1 MIKYNK
7 IWIYWLD
14 KFVDLLLCI
23 AIFVSYCYVFCLDCI
38 LLFCILSLF
47 YLYFFAFDH
56 SWLFVKI
63 AFLLT
68 FSLLVVLWWINDYL
82 SGKKITKIVIFLK
95 NFFRF
100 SDFFKKKSQFDEKST
115 KIVMFLQTSNFFVII
130 PHF

>member
-68 FSLLVVLWWINDYL
+68 FSFSSFMVNIRLFVRE
-82 SGKKITKIVIFLK
+82 KITKIVIFLK

-100 SDFFKKKSQFDEKST
+100 SDFFKKKSQLDEKST
-115 KIVMFLQTSNFFVII
+115 KIVMFLQTRNFFVII